1 MNDPF
6 CNGGFSNSFDETLAD
21 KLYKQPTEYLPL
33 FEESATEV
41 ADEVT
46 SPRPEG
52 EEEVEAIQ
60 VILHSES
67 NPSSVRHLA
76 SDQVPVHMCYPF
88 DL

>member
-1 MNDPF
+1 M
-6 CNGGFSNSFDETLAD
+6 AD

-76 SDQVPVHMCYPF
+76 SDQVPVHIFELVSLC
-88 DL
+88 